1 MSDRK
6 KALPLSRLRAG
17 QEGHVAYVSTDD
29 RRRLEQLG
37 SLGIVPGVELRL
49 LQNRLAAVV
58 RVGETEVALDFD
70 IARHIYVWPGAPSG

>member
-1 MSDRK
+1 MRDRE
-6 KALPLSRLRAG
+6 KALPLSRLRTG
-17 QEGHVAYVSTDD
+17 QKGRVAYIATDD

-37 SLGIVPGVELRL
+37 SLGIVPGAGLHL

-70 IARHIYVWPGAPSG
+70 ISRQIFVRLGASGR